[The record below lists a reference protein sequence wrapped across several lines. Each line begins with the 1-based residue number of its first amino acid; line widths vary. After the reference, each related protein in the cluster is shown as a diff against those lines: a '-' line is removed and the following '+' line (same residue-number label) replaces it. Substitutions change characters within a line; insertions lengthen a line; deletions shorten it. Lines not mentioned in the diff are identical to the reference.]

1 MTHWTTSSIPPQV
14 GRTIVVTGTGGL
26 GFEDALALARAGAHV
41 IIAGRNPEKG
51 AEAVARIRQSLN
63 RAQVDFMPLDL
74 ANLDSIAA
82 FGESLRR
89 SLDRVDVLINNAA
102 VMALPTRQVTADGFE
117 LQFGTNHLGHFAL
130 TAHLMPLL
138 RKGRRSR
145 VISLSSVAARSGTI
159 DFDDLQSVRNYKPM
173 PVYAQSKLACLMFAF
188 ELQRRS
194 DAAGWGIDSIAA
206 HPGISRTELLPNGA
220 GASSVPGLLRRFMWF
235 LFQPAAQGAL
245 PTLFAATS
253 PQAQGGLYYGPDK
266 LGETRG
272 HPAAAKVPPQALD
285 EAHAARLWSESERLT
300 DVAFA
305 WPTRAVQAL
314 AGVH

>member
-1 MTHWTTSSIPPQV
+1 MTQWTTSSIPPQV

-41 IIAGRNPEKG
+41 ILAGRNPKKG
-51 AEAVARIRQSLN
+51 AEAVARIRQDLT

-102 VMALPTRQVTADGFE
+102 VMAMPTRQVTADGFE

-159 DFDDLQSVRNYKPM
+159 DFDDLQALKNYKPM

-220 GASSVPGLLRRFMWF
+220 GASSVPGLMRRFMWF

-285 EAHAARLWSESERLT
+285 EAHAARLWNESECLT

-305 WPTRAVQAL
+305 
-314 AGVH
+314 